1 MTNWWDRDFDGG
13 RTEPHPEGGPDLPSG
28 GQEEGLEE
36 RKWTAALRASGV
48 SRWGQGRPL
57 RCPEQTQRKLRNHC
71 LPECEDGQI
80 AKGLDHAGQ
89 AWTLEAVGGH
99 GRVWT
104 EEGHCFMSTYP
115 GPAMGKA
122 SCLKATSSQPHS
134 PFWACPLGS
143 PGSCGPRGDTADD
156 PSRNP
161 EAFPLGPE
169 GVGGAGLPSGGV
181 RAGVG
186 GSLTFDS
193 SLNHPPGEQREAPQ
207 QDQQQGQRDQQRV
220 EPERRQGGLGGA
232 GGPAFPRLFSR

>member
-89 AWTLEAVGGH
+89 AWTF
-99 GRVWT
+99 GRGSHSSVT
-104 EEGHCFMSTYP
+104 VRST
-115 GPAMGKA
+115 
-122 SCLKATSSQPHS
+122 
-134 PFWACPLGS
+134 
-143 PGSCGPRGDTADD
+143 
-156 PSRNP
+156 
-161 EAFPLGPE
+161 
-169 GVGGAGLPSGGV
+169 
-181 RAGVG
+181 
-186 GSLTFDS
+186 
-193 SLNHPPGEQREAPQ
+193 
-207 QDQQQGQRDQQRV
+207 GQRQHLLH
-220 EPERRQGGLGGA
+220 ERKTRPLS
-232 GGPAFPRLFSR
+232 PTD